1 MTWYEPYRSFTKLK
15 RHMDELRNTCGPN
28 TRFLTYCADIKN
40 MCSELPH
47 DVIKNAIDFT
57 LNHAATHNRQAR
69 RRAITMERQKG
80 GDIVFGSSRDPY
92 NMSTSILTF
101 NEIRRISTFD
111 IEHAHFHTLGT
122 IHRQTLGIPMGS
134 PGSPSYAICVCMYF
148 EHQFHQSIYD
158 INIIHRTNP
167 NKLFLR
173 AQRYI
178 DDLMA
183 ILAYDVNDIE
193 SYIRACIRRKALSLA
208 YHENMLLK
216 AELTNGP
223 FAFLEGTLEQTANQ
237 QIDVRHNNK
246 NYQHLMKTGALR
258 LLTIKHADSFM
269 SEQDKSNNFL
279 NALHRIKDT
288 SGTTTQLIK
297 DSLEMMFIYIS
308 LGYTKSH
315 FTKALTKIWRKTEEP
330 VWRHLRRVLTINQ
343 NVRFSL

>member
-1 MTWYEPYRSFTKLK
+1 
-15 RHMDELRNTCGPN
+15 
-28 TRFLTYCADIKN
+28 
-40 MCSELPH
+40 
-47 DVIKNAIDFT
+47 
-57 LNHAATHNRQAR
+57 
-69 RRAITMERQKG
+69 
-80 GDIVFGSSRDPY
+80 
-92 NMSTSILTF
+92 
-101 NEIRRISTFD
+101 
-111 IEHAHFHTLGT
+111 
-122 IHRQTLGIPMGS
+122 
-134 PGSPSYAICVCMYF
+134 
-148 EHQFHQSIYD
+148 
-158 INIIHRTNP
+158 
-167 NKLFLR
+167 
-173 AQRYI
+173 
-178 DDLMA
+178 MA

-315 FTKALTKIWRKTEEP
+315 FTKALTKIWRKTSLAP
-330 VWRHLRRVLTINQ
+330 PPTSPHHQPKRPLLPLKLRHYTYIQTSTSQRDI
-343 NVRFSL
+343 